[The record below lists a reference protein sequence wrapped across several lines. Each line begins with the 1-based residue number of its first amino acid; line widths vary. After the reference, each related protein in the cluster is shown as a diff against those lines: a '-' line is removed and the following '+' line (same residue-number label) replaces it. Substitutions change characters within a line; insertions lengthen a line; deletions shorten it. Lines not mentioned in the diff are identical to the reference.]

1 LVDGFV
7 IVDVF
12 GVDCVVVFILDDVG
26 IIVVVVVE
34 NVIAVVDFIV
44 DEYFVGLTEI
54 LKSDFT

>member
-1 LVDGFV
+1 M
-7 IVDVF
+7 DVF

-44 DEYFVGLTEI
+44 DEYF
-54 LKSDFT
+54 